1 MRVITHSA
9 ETVRELR
16 QTLGLTQREFAQL
29 LGVSRRTIVR
39 GEQRGLEV
47 PWYSSGSIDRY
58 ELSRLW
64 NLAEQQASD
73 LRQSGDRQNVTS
85 GRRHSLRAP
94 GGRFTPAG
102 SDTLRGSPPKVS
114 PRKGAR

>member
-16 QTLGLTQREFAQL
+16 RTLKLTQGQLAQL
-29 LGVSRRTIVR
+29 LGVSRRTIIR

-64 NLAEQQASD
+64 ELAQQQAADLRNLAIAKVS
-73 LRQSGDRQNVTS
+73 
-85 GRRHSLRAP
+85 P
-94 GGRFTPAG
+94 PAG
-102 SDTLRGSPPKVS
+102 GDTLPRPPAKVS
-114 PRKGAR
+114 PRKGARS